1 MTKKQL
7 TQEDV
12 NKLLSDPSPDV
23 RAEMAGKIARDFD
36 AGDLSAKELQLA
48 EEIFHVM
55 VKDAEV
61 RVRQALAVNL
71 KESSKLSHDLA
82 ITMAKDVEQVAL
94 PILRFS
100 EVLNDQDLIEII
112 ASQSE
117 EKQVAIANRATVS
130 ENVSDVLVNTGNE
143 KAVTT
148 LIANDGAK
156 ISEQSLQ
163 KAVSEM
169 GQKEAVQEAM
179 VNRANLPVTVAE
191 RLVTL
196 VSDKLTGALISHH
209 ALADDAV
216 TELVLQTRERA
227 ILSLSTDSNEGDV
240 KVLVNQL
247 HENDRLSPSIMLR
260 SLCMG
265 DITFFETA
273 VARKADVLVSNARTL
288 IHDSGALG
296 LRTICRKADIPLPQ
310 FVAVR
315 AAIDALRE
323 MEYDGLDHDRE
334 RFSRR
339 MIERLMTQ
347 YDDMGVE
354 FEKDDL
360 NYLLDKMSD
369 LPLRTEDDAA

>member
-23 RAEMAGKIARDFD
+23 RAKMAGKIARNFD
-36 AGDLSAKELQLA
+36 AGDLSAKELELA
-48 EEIFHVM
+48 EKIFHVM
-55 VKDAEV
+55 IKDAEV
-61 RVRQALAVNL
+61 RVREALAVNL

-82 ITMAKDVEQVAL
+82 ITMARDVEQVAL
-94 PILRFS
+94 PILQFS

-130 ENVSDVLVNTGNE
+130 ENVSGILVDTGNE

-148 LIANDGAK
+148 LIGNDGAK

-163 KAVSEM
+163 KAVSEL

-227 ILSLSTDSNEGDV
+227 ILSLSTDSSEGDV

-247 HENDRLSPSIMLR
+247 NENGRLSPSIMLR

-273 VARKADVLVSNARTL
+273 VARKADVSVSNARTL

-360 NYLLDKMSD
+360 NYLLEKMGD
-369 LPLRTEDDAA
+369 LPSRVENDAA

>member
-23 RAEMAGKIARDFD
+23 RAETAGKIACDFD
-36 AGDLSAKELQLA
+36 AGNLSAKELELA
-48 EEIFHVM
+48 EEIFRVM

-61 RVRQALAVNL
+61 RVREALAVNL

-82 ITMAKDVEQVAL
+82 LIMARDVEQVAL
-94 PILRFS
+94 PILQFS

-117 EKQVAIANRATVS
+117 EKQVAIANRAMVS
-130 ENVSDVLVNTGNE
+130 ENVSDVLVDTGNE

-156 ISEQSLQ
+156 ISDQSLH
-163 KAVSEM
+163 KAVSEL

-247 HENDRLSPSIMLR
+247 HENGRLSPSIMLR

-265 DITFFETA
+265 DVTFFETA
-273 VARKADVLVSNARTL
+273 VARKADVSVSNARTL

-360 NYLLDKMSD
+360 NYLLEKMGD
-369 LPLRTEDDAA
+369 LPSRIEDNAA